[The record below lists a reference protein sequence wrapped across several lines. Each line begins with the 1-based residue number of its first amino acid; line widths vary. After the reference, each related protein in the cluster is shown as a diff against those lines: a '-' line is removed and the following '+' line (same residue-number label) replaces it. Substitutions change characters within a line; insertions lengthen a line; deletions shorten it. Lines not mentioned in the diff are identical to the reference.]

1 MYEIFE
7 HTADVGLRVTAPDL
21 DRLFEDAALGLFSL
35 IVENLDEVRPEKR
48 LAFSSEE
55 EDKQYLLFD
64 WLNALLRAFDSE
76 GLLLSRFR
84 VRVSEKAFE
93 AEAEGEPVDAARHRL
108 THEVKAI
115 TYHGLRV
122 ERSGD
127 GWLAEV
133 ILDI

>member
-48 LAFSSEE
+48 LTFSSEE
-55 EDKQYLLFD
+55 EDRRVLLLD

-93 AEAEGEPVDAARHRL
+93 AEAEGEPVDPGRHRL

-122 ERSGD
+122 ERSGE